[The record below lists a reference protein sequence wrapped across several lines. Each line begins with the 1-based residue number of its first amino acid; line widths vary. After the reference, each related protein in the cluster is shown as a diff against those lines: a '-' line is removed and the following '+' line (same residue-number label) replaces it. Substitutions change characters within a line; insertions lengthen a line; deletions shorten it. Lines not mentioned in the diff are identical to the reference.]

1 MTVGFFVNHI
11 MRLCFKLA
19 LLSFLAAVLLA
30 IISIMLRAGLQ
41 YTSYLSL
48 FNALAF
54 AITGCMLASFSLSI
68 TGLIREKI
76 GRYRYYLLIAGNLLF
91 LVWVLLD

>member
-1 MTVGFFVNHI
+1 
-11 MRLCFKLA
+11 MRTWFKLA
-19 LLSFLAAVLLA
+19 LLFFALAVLLA

-41 YTSYLSL
+41 QTSYLNL

-54 AITGCMLASFSLSI
+54 SITGCMLVSFSLSI
-68 TGLIREKI
+68 TGIIREKI

-91 LVWVLLD
+91 LIWVLLD

>member
-1 MTVGFFVNHI
+1 MGIFVNMV

-19 LLSFLAAVLLA
+19 LVSFLVALLLA

-48 FNALAF
+48 FNGLAI
-54 AITGCMLASFSLSI
+54 AITGCMLASFFLSI
-68 TGLIREKI
+68 TGIIREKI

-91 LVWVLLD
+91 LIWVLLD

>member
-1 MTVGFFVNHI
+1 M
-11 MRLCFKLA
+11 MRICFKLA
-19 LLSFLAAVLLA
+19 LLFFALAVLLA

-41 YTSYLSL
+41 QTSYLSL
-48 FNALAF
+48 FNALAIS
-54 AITGCMLASFSLSI
+54 ITGCMLVSFSLSI
-68 TGLIREKI
+68 TGIIREKI